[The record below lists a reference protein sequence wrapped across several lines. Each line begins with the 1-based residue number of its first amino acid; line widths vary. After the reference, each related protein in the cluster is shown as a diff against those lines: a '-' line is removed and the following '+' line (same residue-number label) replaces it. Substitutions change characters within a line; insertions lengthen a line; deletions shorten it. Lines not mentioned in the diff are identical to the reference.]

1 MPDIAGSILSQM
13 EMAGQPREFTTTTE
27 AWSEEPL
34 DLGSLGIILALLLGG
49 EDGLFG
55 GKKPEGEFPGAG
67 FTPPGP
73 GLQFTEPTQMPFPS
87 ISPMPSGLP
96 PTALTPT
103 QGAGLS
109 PWDLLELL
117 TQGAQQPQQP
127 PQIPNIFSGG

>member
-34 DLGSLGIILALLLGG
+34 DLGSLGMILALLLSG

-55 GKKPEGEFPGAG
+55 GKKPEGEFPGAE

-73 GLQFTEPTQMPFPS
+73 GLQFTETV
-87 ISPMPSGLP
+87 

-117 TQGAQQPQQP
+117 TQGSQQQQP

>member
-1 MPDIAGSILSQM
+1 MPDIAGSILNQM
-13 EMAGQPREFTTTTE
+13 AMAGQPREMTTTTE

-34 DLGSLGIILALLLGG
+34 DLGSLGIILAMLLGG

-55 GKKPEGEFPGAG
+55 GKKPEGEFPGAE
-67 FTPPGP
+67 FAPPGP
-73 GLQFTEPTQMPFPS
+73 GLQFTETV
-87 ISPMPSGLP
+87 

-127 PQIPNIFSGG
+127 SPFTPFTGG

>member
-1 MPDIAGSILSQM
+1 MPDIAGSILNQM
-13 EMAGQPREFTTTTE
+13 AMAGQPREFTTTTE
-27 AWSEEPL
+27 AWQEEPL
-34 DLGSLGIILALLLGG
+34 DLGSLGMILAMLLGG

-55 GKKPEGEFPGAG
+55 KKGPEGEFPGAG

-73 GLQFTEPTQMPFPS
+73 GLLGMDS
-87 ISPMPSGLP
+87 SPIAAQTV

-117 TQGAQQPQQP
+117 TQGSQPQQP

>member
-1 MPDIAGSILSQM
+1 MPDIAGSILNQM
-13 EMAGQPREFTTTTE
+13 AMAGQPREMTTTTE

-34 DLGSLGIILALLLGG
+34 DLGSLGIILAMLLGG

-55 GKKPEGEFPGAG
+55 GKKPEGEFPGAE

-73 GLQFTEPTQMPFPS
+73 GLQFTETV
-87 ISPMPSGLP
+87 

-117 TQGAQQPQQP
+117 TQGSQPQQP